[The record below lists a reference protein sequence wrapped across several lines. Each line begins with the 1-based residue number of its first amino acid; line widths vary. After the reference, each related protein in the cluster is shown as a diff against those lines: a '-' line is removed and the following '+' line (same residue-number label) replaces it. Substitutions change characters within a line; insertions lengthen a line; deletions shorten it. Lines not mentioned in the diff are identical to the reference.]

1 MAAADYID
9 EVQSVYLAY
18 YGRPA
23 DTGGLAY
30 WSQQLN
36 DAGGDLNRIIDAF
49 ANSPE
54 ANTLY
59 GASTVVGRVQQVYAQ
74 LLGRAPEQ
82 GGLDYWV
89 GEIEAGR
96 KSLANLALDVLYGAQ
111 NQDAQTIQSRLQVA
125 EQFTQKLGAMNINYS
140 GDDAAAFAR
149 NFLSNV
155 TSDGTTLQQALQNM
169 DGMLGQLDTIS
180 DEWDNAHSGG
190 GDDSGFVPE
199 ELAALVGILT
209 LNQNGGGLSTEALRS
224 GVMAQTGEASYYH
237 LFNPG
242 SFDGADDGTWS
253 VEDLG
258 FSSLGALPATAA
270 TLESLFYGT
279 MIRTIKALDE
289 QEIQALD
296 DFAVNN
302 AAALEA
308 MDQAVVQTYLG
319 MVLDAY
325 ADEANPPLL
334 TDDQIATAM
343 VMTTAGFVGMA
354 QGQDSF
360 NFFEGLVLGF

>member
-125 EQFTQKLGAMNINYS
+125 EQFTSKLGTMNINYS

-180 DEWDNAHSGG
+180 DEWDNTHSGG

-209 LNQNGGGLSTEALRS
+209 LNQNGGGLSTEALRN
-224 GVMAQTGEASYYH
+224 GVIAQTGEAPYYH
-237 LFNPG
+237 LFNPS
-242 SFDGADDGTWS
+242 SFEGADDGTWS

-279 MIRTIKALDE
+279 MIRTIKAFDE

-296 DFAVNN
+296 DFAFNN

-308 MDQAVVQTYLG
+308 MDQAVVQTYVG

-360 NFFEGLVLGF
+360 NFFEELVLGF